1 LGLLTCKNGRPYNLY
16 CVGADLKPCST
27 NRILWNGVSK
37 SSRFRDIAL

>member
-27 NRILWNGVSK
+27 IYYYSAWRPILILQSHRG
-37 SSRFRDIAL
+37 

>member
-27 NRILWNGVSK
+27 STSTHMASDTL
-37 SSRFRDIAL
+37 